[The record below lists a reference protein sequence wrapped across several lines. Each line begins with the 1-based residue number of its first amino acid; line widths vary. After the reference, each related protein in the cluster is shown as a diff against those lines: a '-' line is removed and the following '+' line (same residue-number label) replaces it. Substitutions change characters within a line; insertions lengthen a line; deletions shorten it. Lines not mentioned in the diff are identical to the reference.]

1 MFYIIVFHAVE
12 TTMITA
18 CSNYFGFQIVIEISV
33 ASLHT
38 FSDVSHVISTGDFN
52 ARTGPYQTMD
62 SDQFAC
68 FVTLSTC
75 SVDDPLPKIN
85 VLTYII

>member
-18 CSNYFGFQIVIEISV
+18 CSNYFGFQIMIEISV

-38 FSDVSHVISTGDFN
+38 FSDVSHVISISTQGLALTRLWILTN
-52 ARTGPYQTMD
+52 LHV
-62 SDQFAC
+62 SLH
-68 FVTLSTC
+68 VLSTC
-75 SVDDPLPKIN
+75 RVDDPLPKIN
-85 VLTYII
+85 VLTYI